1 MIAAV
6 QEKLLDLLRSRRS
19 AYQVTFTGAV
29 PERVLADL
37 AKFCRAAETTFHT
50 DERLHAVLEGRREV
64 WLRINK
70 YLNLSEAQ
78 IRQLVENVGA
88 DG

>member
-1 MIAAV
+1 MIAEV
-6 QEKLLDLLRSRRS
+6 REKLVNIFRSRRS
-19 AYQVTFTGAV
+19 DYLTTFNGPV

-37 AKFCRAAETTFHT
+37 AEFCRARETTFHT
-50 DERLHAVLEGRREV
+50 DERAHALLEGRREV

-70 YLNLSEAQ
+70 YLNLTDREIQ
-78 IRQLVENVGA
+78 QLIEKKGA

>member
-6 QEKLLDLLRSRRS
+6 RDKLYAAFHSRRMN
-19 AYQVTFTGAV
+19 YVQTFSNPVG
-29 PERVLADL
+29 ERVLADL
-37 AKFCRAAETTFHT
+37 AEFCRARETTFHEN
-50 DERLHAVLEGRREV
+50 ERAHALLEGRREV

-70 YLNLSEAQ
+70 YLNLTDTEIQA
-78 IRQLVENVGA
+78 IIEKKGA

>member
-1 MIAAV
+1 VISELR
-6 QEKLLDLLRSRRS
+6 EKLYSAFRSRRS
-19 AYQVTFTGAV
+19 DYLTTFNGPVAD
-29 PERVLADL
+29 RVLADL
-37 AKFCRAAETTFHT
+37 AEFCRARETTFHT

-70 YLNLSEAQ
+70 YLNLTDREIQ
-78 IRQLVENVGA
+78 QLIEKKGA